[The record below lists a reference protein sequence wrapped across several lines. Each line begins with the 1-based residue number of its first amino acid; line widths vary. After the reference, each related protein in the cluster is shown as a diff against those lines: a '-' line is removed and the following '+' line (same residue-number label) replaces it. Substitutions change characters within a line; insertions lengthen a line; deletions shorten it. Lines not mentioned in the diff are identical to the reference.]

1 MKHFFISL
9 FIFFSGC
16 FAVAGGFAVNLS
28 SMVSQDATVTSAKY
42 LDSNPK
48 RNYLL
53 IQNNGS
59 ASVIIKFGSAHSGS
73 EGIVIAAGG
82 NYEPIKPM
90 RESLYIKSSTGTQ
103 AVVVLEGN

>member
-16 FAVAGGFAVNLS
+16 LAVAGGFAVNLS
-28 SMVSQDATVTSAKY
+28 SMVSSSITATSTKVLDA
-42 LDSNPK
+42 NPK

-53 IQNNGS
+53 IQNRGTDGIY
-59 ASVIIKFGSAHSGS
+59 VKFGSAHSGT
-73 EGIVIAAGG
+73 EGVVIPAGG

-90 RESLYIKSSTGTQ
+90 RDSVYIKASTGTQ
-103 AVVVLEGN
+103 SVTTLEGQ